1 MDELELKGIW
11 SAYDKKLERSLKL
24 NLRIFEELQ
33 TVKAKS
39 KLSSLLSIKVAGVI
53 TGILWNLFLGV
64 LIYGNHFRNMYFTVS
79 VSIIMAF
86 GIIAIAT
93 YIKHVVLISQIDYS
107 ESITNAQHRLA
118 ELQLSTIRVTGFLW
132 LQLPFYTTFFWSN
145 EWVTKGDSGFWLI
158 AFPITL
164 LFTAL
169 AIWLYRNISPKNI
182 DKKWV
187 NKLMMIG
194 MEYKYAQSASE
205 LLGEIEEFK
214 RDEA

>member
-39 KLSSLLSIKVAGVI
+39 KLSSLLSIKVVGVIAGVV
-53 TGILWNLFLGV
+53 WNLFLGV
-64 LIYGNHFRNMYFTVS
+64 LIYGNHFKNMYFTVS
-79 VSIIMAF
+79 VAIIMLF

-93 YIKHVVLISQIDYS
+93 YIKHMVLISQVDYS

-132 LQLPFYTTFFWSN
+132 LQLPFYTTFFWN
-145 EWVTKGDSGFWLI
+145 NDWVTKGDSGFWLI

-164 LFTAL
+164 LFAAL
-169 AIWLYRNISPKNI
+169 ALWLYRNITPKNI

-194 MEYKYAQSASE
+194 MEYKYALSASE
-205 LLGEIEEFK
+205 LLREIEEFK
-214 RDEA
+214 RDE